1 MNALIDLGYLL
12 LMFLPNSLKLWVM
25 NRFCGCNIHRS
36 AKIGFSFIRVGKL
49 VLAEGASI
57 KHFNLIR
64 NLELFELQEKASV
77 GNFNQFTAIPLHS
90 TVHFA
95 DEKNRYPSLVL
106 GRHSAIVSRH
116 YFDCNNAI
124 HIGHHSIIAGRNTLF
139 YTHGISVSRNRQETH
154 PIRIGNYCMLGAA
167 AVILKGAVLPDYSV
181 LAANSTLSKAH
192 EETHAIYSGVPAI
205 PVKSLDRSAQY
216 FHREEGFVP

>member
-1 MNALIDLGYLL
+1 MNILKDVGCVI

-25 NRFCGCNIHRS
+25 NRFCNCHIHPT

-57 KHFNLIR
+57 KHFNFIR
-64 NLELFELQEKASV
+64 NLELFELKEKAWV
-77 GNFNQFTAIPLHS
+77 GNFNQFTAIPLRS
-90 TVHFA
+90 TLHFA
-95 DEKNRYPSLVL
+95 DEQNRYPSLVL
-106 GRHSAIVSRH
+106 GMQSAIVSRH

-139 YTHGISVSRNRQETH
+139 YTHGINVTRNRQETH

-167 AVILKGAVLPDYSV
+167 TVILKGAVLPDYSV
-181 LAANSTLSKAH
+181 LAANSTLNGVH
-192 EETHAIYSGVPAI
+192 EETHAIYSGVPAL
-205 PVKSLDRSAQY
+205 PVKSLDKSAQY
-216 FHREEGFVP
+216 FHREEGFVS